1 MADNLSSLPVLTKNP
16 GDVSV
21 QIDQGTPGVT
31 NGVAINAPLPA
42 GTNIVGKFGIDQS
55 TPGNTNG
62 VQITG
67 PGTNLGN
74 TLYTQVLGT
83 YNSSAPTLTTGSTSA
98 LQLDVNGN
106 LKVIIGGGTGST
118 IGNVGLNAGTNIV
131 GKVGIDQTTP
141 GVSNGVQLATGGPGT
156 SSTNPIYVNT
166 GANIS
171 GTTKNTFA
179 LSSSSIGANG
189 GTATIAASAITNGKV
204 ASLERATFSSASPMR
219 YDLQYI
225 PNGGGSPITAYTFFT
240 TGAFLTIDFKAEY
253 PTEFTLPSADGINQK
268 YQVLC
273 TSQDPQNANQA
284 YATFVWLEV

>member
-1 MADNLSSLPVLTKNP
+1 MADNLSSLPVLTKNH

-21 QIDQGTPGVT
+21 QIDQTTPGVT
-31 NGVAINAPLPA
+31 NGVAINASLPA
-42 GTNIVGKFGIDQS
+42 GSNIVGKFGIDQT

-67 PGTNLGN
+67 PGTTLGN
-74 TLYTQVLGT
+74 TLYAQVLGT
-83 YNSSAPTLTTGSTSA
+83 YNSSAPTLTGGSTSA

-106 LKVIIGGGTGST
+106 LKVTIGGGAGS
-118 IGNVGLNAGTNIV
+118 II

-156 SSTNPIYVNT
+156 SSSNPIYVNT
-166 GANIS
+166 GSNIA
-171 GTTKNTFA
+171 GTTKNTFV

-189 GTATIAASAITNGKV
+189 GTATIAASAITTGKV
-204 ASLERATFSSASPMR
+204 ASLERATFSSSSPMR

-225 PNGGGSPITAYTFFT
+225 PNGGGAPVTAYTFFT